1 MGLNRGRIWM
11 GGIAGGVAWVIW
23 SFLMNL
29 WVGARYVE
37 VQNAGLFLKQP
48 RYPAFNVQWIVM
60 LLVLGIIMAHLYAW
74 SRATMRPGPASALKI
89 GFFVG
94 FVAGFPLSF
103 AQATWSPIP
112 RILPL
117 AWMLEMW
124 VGAIL
129 ATLVAGALYKE

>member
-11 GGIAGGVAWVIW
+11 GGVAGGVAWVIW
-23 SFLMNL
+23 SFLMNV
-29 WVGARYVE
+29 WVGGRYIE

-48 RYPAFNVQWIVM
+48 RYPAFNLQWIVM
-60 LLVLGIIMAHLYAW
+60 LVVLGIIMAHLYAW

-89 GFFVG
+89 GFLVG
-94 FVAGFPLSF
+94 FVGGFPLSF
-103 AQATWSPIP
+103 AQASWSPIP